1 MPNDDKLSL
10 AGQTLRWKFDG
21 GPTGDSTYEHTF
33 NADGTV
39 VYRQIDGDGASKKD
53 DGAKK
58 EAAKPEKKKAP
69 TKYTSFEVADG
80 MHLMSYLS
88 DNGYTLTVH
97 IDVRKERVHG
107 FASNDKEWFPL
118 IGTLEP

>member
-1 MPNDDKLSL
+1 MTNNDQLSL
-10 AGQTLRWKFDG
+10 AGQTLRWKFDS
-21 GPTGDSTYEHTF
+21 GPTGDATYEHTF

-39 VYRQIDGDGASKKD
+39 VYHQVEGDGAPKKD
-53 DGAKK
+53 ADAKK
-58 EAAKPEKKKAP
+58 ETAKPEKKKP
-69 TKYTSFEVADG
+69 TKYASFEVADG

-118 IGTLEP
+118 AGTLEP